1 MSIKQHVRPPEGR
14 YDKVEAAYDGLDK
27 EDKKVLKGILLDPD
41 YPHAQVARVLCA
53 IGYDIDRKQVF
64 EFREKIKLGRV
75 KL

>member
-1 MSIKQHVRPPEGR
+1 MSIAQYVKPPEGR

-27 EDKKVLKGILLDPD
+27 ADKKVMKSILLSAD
-41 YPHAQVARVLCA
+41 YPHAQVARILCD

-64 EFREKIKLGRV
+64 EFRQKIKLGRV